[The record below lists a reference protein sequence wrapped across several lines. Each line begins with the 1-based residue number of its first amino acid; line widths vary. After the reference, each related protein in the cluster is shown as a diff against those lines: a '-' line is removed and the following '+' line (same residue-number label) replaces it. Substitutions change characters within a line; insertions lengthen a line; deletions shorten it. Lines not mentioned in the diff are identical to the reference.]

1 MSDVSMQD
9 LKLSLER
16 GIVKRLRRIFFGLAI
31 ASLALILLAYLMVI
45 GAHALPQDVSPF
57 FLKLMAALGLI
68 ELFMAWFVPEWTIR
82 QDEIAGL
89 FKRGLFMPRGYPPV
103 MDRGAILSVT
113 FIRYYLVRAAFLEA
127 IAVEGFFCVMVLAG
141 ALKAQPV
148 YWYCLAP
155 CVLIPVLFMLMLP
168 TEASLTRM
176 FKSKMLK

>member
-9 LKLSLER
+9 LQLSLER

-31 ASLALILLAYLMVI
+31 AALALILFAYLMVL
-45 GAHALPQDVSPF
+45 GANAKPEEPSPL
-57 FLKLMAALGLI
+57 FLKLMASLALL

-82 QDEIAGL
+82 QDEIANA

-127 IAVEGFFCVMVLAG
+127 IAVEGFFCVMVLSG
-141 ALKAQPV
+141 ALKAEPV

-155 CVLIPVLFMLMLP
+155 CVVIPLLFMLMLP

-176 FKSKMLK
+176 FKAKMLK